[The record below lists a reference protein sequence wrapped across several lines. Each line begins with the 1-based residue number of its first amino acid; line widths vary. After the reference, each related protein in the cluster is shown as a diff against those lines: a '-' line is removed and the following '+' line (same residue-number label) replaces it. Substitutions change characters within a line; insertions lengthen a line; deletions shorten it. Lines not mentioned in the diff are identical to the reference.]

1 MSGGS
6 YDYLCYKDVFELE
19 SQREHIVR
27 MRDRLIELGHLD
39 AAKETESVILVLD
52 SFKVRME
59 ARLERL
65 KEVWRA
71 VEWLDSGD
79 SGKDCVDEAIKEF
92 QEK

>member
-6 YDYLCYKDVFELE
+6 YNYLCYKDVFELE
-19 SQREHIVR
+19 SHREELNR

-39 AAKETESVILVLD
+39 AAKETESIILTLD

-59 ARLERL
+59 ARLSRL
-65 KEVWRA
+65 KDVWRA

-79 SGKDCVDEAIKEF
+79 YGKEQVAEAVKKY
-92 QEK
+92 QES

>member
-39 AAKETESVILVLD
+39 AAKETESILLVLD
-52 SFKVRME
+52 SFKVRMVS
-59 ARLERL
+59 RLERL
-65 KEVWRA
+65 KAVWQA

-79 SGKDCVDEAIKEF
+79 SGKDCVDDAIKEY

>member
-6 YDYLCYKDVFELE
+6 YDYLCYKDLFELN
-19 SQREHIVR
+19 SHREELNR
-27 MRDRLIELGHLD
+27 MRDRLVELGHLD
-39 AAKETESVILVLD
+39 AAKETESIILTLD
-52 SFKVRME
+52 SFKVRMVS
-59 ARLERL
+59 RLERL

-79 SGKDCVDEAIKEF
+79 SGKDYVDEAVKEY